1 MGKKVKVGKQRRDKA
16 YWAAKEIG
24 YRSRASF
31 KLVQLNRKWEFLQKS
46 SVCIDLC
53 AAPGSWMQVC
63 RENMPLSSLVV
74 GVDLVPIK
82 AIPGCIALQ
91 EDITTDKCKASL
103 RKELKTAKADLVLH
117 DGAPNVG
124 KNWIQDAY
132 LQSLLVL
139 HAFKLATCFLSKGG
153 WFVTK
158 VFRSKDYQ
166 SLIWVLSQ
174 FFKKVHATK
183 PSASRNES
191 AEIFVV
197 CQSYLAPD
205 KIDPKFLDAKHV
217 FSDVQTENKKL
228 STEIIN
234 PEKAKKKPTSEG
246 YGDGVTVLYKEAKA
260 SDFIMT
266 SEYIKMLNQAN
277 KIIIDSPRILE
288 HKRTTKEIQ
297 ECLKDLKV
305 LGMKELRN
313 LKKWRDAL
321 KKEFEELD
329 KEKSGDNE
337 KMDDAV
343 PAILQKTKEELED
356 EELNEIE
363 DQIADLKTEERR
375 KERRQ
380 KKKEQKEKQKRVERL
395 NLKMVIPGDKG
406 PVHEDNELFKMAEL
420 RSDSDLKQVIDTV
433 PDIVAHDSDEEEE
446 KEKKLKYVRFEKDKG
461 SLDSDTLWYDDN
473 EQAEANLNVSSE
485 DEDDETEDLGLVE
498 DEDDGETQGEVV
510 LEKDETENHP
520 LLQSLN
526 KTTAEERKAQ
536 KAELWFEKIGD
547 LDSEDDIEDAEIEK
561 AVSMVNRKGGS
572 ILQKKKESKTS
583 SKKDGDSQQQ
593 QQQAE
598 SGYTSGSDD
607 DADPTLESTTIA
619 NAAVDNMDN
628 TSDKYSDTDDDDSDD
643 SSSDDGGEFVGG
655 NGEDGFQIVKQPKV
669 KKRKALSAE
678 ELALGQQLISSKKA
692 KRDIMDAGWNR
703 FMFNDTNLPDWFEKE
718 EDLHMKRRPDVDP
731 DVVDKYTDRGKEVNV
746 KTIKKVVEAKA
757 RRKRRM
763 AKSMEKAKKKAASLL
778 ENEDVGSRE
787 KTKEITKMYKAAK
800 AQGKLKDVSYVV
812 AKKHLAGKQAKRPR
826 GVKGPYKQVD
836 PRMKSDNRTK
846 RTNATKRKGKK
857 RTLKGKQA
865 KPTKQFN
872 TNR

>member
-63 RENMPLSSLVV
+63 RENMPMSSLVV

-82 AIPGCIALQ
+82 PITGCIALQ
-91 EDITTDKCKASL
+91 EDITTEKCKASL
-103 RKELKTAKADLVLH
+103 RKELKTARADLVLH

-124 KNWIQDAY
+124 KNWIHDAY
-132 LQSLLVL
+132 QQSLLTL
-139 HAFKLATCFLSKGG
+139 HAFKLATCFLAKGG

-174 FFKKVHATK
+174 FFNKVHATK
-183 PSASRNES
+183 PAASRNES

-205 KIDPKFLDAKHV
+205 KIDPKFLDPKHV
-217 FSDVQTENKKL
+217 FSEVETENRKL
-228 STEIIN
+228 TTEIIN

-260 SDFIMT
+260 SEFIMAN
-266 SEYIKMLNQAN
+266 EYIRILNEAN
-277 KIIIDSPRILE
+277 KIIIDSPRIRE
-288 HKRTTKEIQ
+288 HPRTTAEIQ

-313 LKKWRDAL
+313 LKKWRDTL
-321 KKEFEELD
+321 KKEFEAL
-329 KEKSGDNE
+329 DNE
-337 KMDDAV
+337 KAGDDTADSEV
-343 PAILQKTKEELED
+343 PAILQKTEEEKED

-363 DQIADLKTEERR
+363 DQISQLKTEERR
-375 KERRQ
+375 KERRK
-380 KKKEQKEKQKRVERL
+380 KKKEQKEKQKRMERL
-395 NLKMVIPGDKG
+395 NLKMIIPGDQG
-406 PVHEDNELFKMAEL
+406 PTQTEDELFKITGLKSCDDLTSVLDCKPDQVAE
-420 RSDSDLKQVIDTV
+420 
-433 PDIVAHDSDEEEE
+433 DSDEEEE

-461 SLDSDTLWYDDN
+461 TLDSDTLWYDEN
-473 EQAEANLNVSSE
+473 ERKEGNLNKKDDDTS
-485 DEDDETEDLGLVE
+485 DEEDETEDLGLADD
-498 DEDDGETQGEVV
+498 DEEESVGKAEPILDCDDT
-510 LEKDETENHP
+510 EKHP
-520 LLQSLN
+520 LL
-526 KTTAEERKAQ
+526 TTIHKLSAEEKKAR

-547 LDSEDDIEDAEIEK
+547 LDSEDELEDAEIQK
-561 AVSMVNRKGGS
+561 AVSRVTNKGGT
-572 ILQKKKESKTS
+572 ILQRPFGEANAT
-583 SKKDGDSQQQ
+583 
-593 QQQAE
+593 E
-598 SGYTSGSDD
+598 SGYTSGSDAD
-607 DADPTLESTTIA
+607 EDAATTNATKAESSTG
-619 NAAVDNMDN
+619 DNGN
-628 TSDKYSDTDDDDSDD
+628 ISDKYSDTDDD
-643 SSSDDGGEFVGG
+643 SSSDDEDITAGRGGADE
-655 NGEDGFQIVKQPKV
+655 NGFEIVKQPKIT
-669 KKRKALSAE
+669 KRKALSPE
-678 ELALGQQLISSKKA
+678 ELALGEEMVKSKKT

-703 FMFNDTNLPDWFEKE
+703 FMFDDSNLPDWFEKE

-731 DVVDKYTDRGKEVNV
+731 DVVDKYRDRGKEINV

-763 AKSMEKAKKKAASLL
+763 TKSMDKAKKKAAALL
-778 ENEDVGSRE
+778 ENDDVGSRE
-787 KTKEITKMYKAAK
+787 KTKEIAKMYKAAR
-800 AQGKLKDVSYVV
+800 AEGKLKDVAYVV
-812 AKKHLAGKQAKRPR
+812 AKKHRAGKRAQRPS
-826 GVKGPYKQVD
+826 GVKGPFKQVD

-846 RTNATKRKGKK
+846 RTNATKKKGKK